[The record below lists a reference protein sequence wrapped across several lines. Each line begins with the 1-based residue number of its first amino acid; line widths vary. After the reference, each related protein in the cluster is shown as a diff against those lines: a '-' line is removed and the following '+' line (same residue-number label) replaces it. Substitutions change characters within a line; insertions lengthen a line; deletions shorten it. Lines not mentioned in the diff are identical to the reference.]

1 MDMKR
6 NAIII
11 AGLIVFN
18 LCTPIASAQNVTR
31 PKIACPNDIWVNS
44 YNGVLFYQRTDF
56 SIPGRSMPL
65 EAVFYYNSSSNILNY
80 GYGNGWSLGCEY
92 RYIVDSTGVIIESGD
107 GRQDRYAGAALE
119 APAGVFNTLSPLPS
133 GGFALRLKDGSVY
146 TFADTVSKRV
156 TSIADRN
163 NNILAFTYNDE
174 GRLASISDA
183 SGRTIRL
190 SWTGGMLAS
199 VATNLD
205 NRRWEYAYDTAGNLT
220 RVTNPMGYAVYYGY
234 NRDNRINRFTDEA
247 GYSTHITYNS
257 DGMAHRVKTDLT
269 DKSIRYEQA
278 SRQTVIVDYLTDGN
292 NQFTTYRWDTL
303 GRVIEKTGNC
313 CGYTSR
319 LEYDED
325 DNVVRSEDANGNVT
339 TCTYDG
345 NGNMLTLTDPLGYTE
360 RYTYTTDGYNNIAT
374 YTDKNGNQYTFGYDT
389 HGNLTS
395 INGPL
400 GSQVQMT
407 YDSHGQLLTQSDAL
421 GHTVTRGYDSHG
433 NMVSVTDALGR
444 TSTIGYD
451 AFGNPVSQ
459 TMPSGATIQMA
470 YDRMGR
476 LTSTTD
482 ALGGRTVLS
491 VDSRGR
497 TTAITD
503 ALGQTTN
510 FTLDALGQTLTV
522 TDTRQAT
529 MTYAYNA
536 KGLPTEVRD
545 ALNHATRMIYD
556 DRDRVAMSIAANG
569 DSTRYQYDAAGNTT
583 SVLLPNGREI
593 HYSYDALDRLVQTA
607 DQYGVMQTT
616 VYDAQGN
623 TVAVVDANGDTTH
636 MRYDALGRL
645 VETRNPMGN
654 RSHYSYDLA
663 GNLTTHTDANGH
675 TTTFTY
681 DAVGNMLTETDAL
694 NTTTTYTYDADGRL
708 ASVVD
713 AGGNNTAYTYDANGQ
728 LTLITYADGKTR
740 HFRYDAMGNNTQQQD
755 EAGNI
760 ITMTYDAAGN
770 MLLRSY
776 ADGSSDQFTYD
787 LNGNMLSAT
796 NTNATVTFGYDAEGR
811 MVEETLNGHST
822 TYTYDTRSGAIG
834 ITYPSGRQ
842 VDEKYDMRGRLISIT
857 SAGDT
862 VARMEYDAN
871 DLTLS
876 RTYGNGDVT
885 SYGYD
890 AAGRLIS
897 IAGVHGATPI
907 VTFGYS
913 HDPVGNILAK
923 TDAIRAE
930 RSETYTYDAKD
941 RLAAFRRGVAGSSG
955 TIPNPLQ
962 QVAYQLDALGNRTTA
977 GYSHDNTNAY
987 TTALGATLQYDG
999 NGNLTS
1005 DGLHT
1010 YQYNCRNRMVSVD
1023 SGATATYL
1031 YDALDRRI
1039 AANGTNYYYRG
1050 IQAIEERDGTDTTT
1064 YVYGNA
1070 VDDIVAMRRGGQA
1083 YYYHKD
1089 HIGSVM
1095 AITDGEGS
1103 TVEIYSYDP
1112 YGAPTIYDA
1121 NGTEKTVSDIGNTIM
1136 FTGREYDYATGLYH
1150 YRARALHPQLGRF
1163 MQKDPLMYVDGY
1175 NMYEY
1180 VGGNPVNSI
1189 DPHGLLGL
1197 RRVLRVLFSGSY
1209 NTQTG
1214 TGDKGSFDM
1223 QSKNY
1228 NIQNIQKG
1236 RLPAPHSYY
1245 QNGKG
1250 IPNSIFVPNG
1260 AKLRKEGYNLMGF
1273 IISASVFATVAV
1285 STAPTFAKEIEM
1297 QREDCSEIGVTKGF
1311 DWDNT
1316 IDAYNANYEL
1326 INPWGEYIGGTIAS
1340 VGIGL
1345 GAYAAFS
1352 TGGITAVGGF
1362 LASEVLLPTLIV
1374 VGAGTAVG
1382 AIINAGLNS
1391 QMASNLFESYYTWQY
1406 ERKYGKEGMLKTPV
1420 IEGGVTYIENR

>member
-1 MDMKR
+1 MKR
-6 NAIII
+6 IFIIL
-11 AGLIVFN
+11 GLTILNVQ
-18 LCTPIASAQNVTR
+18 LQSLPAQNVTK
-31 PKIACPNDIWVNS
+31 PKIACPNGIWVNS
-44 YNGVLFYQRTDF
+44 YNGVLFYQRADV
-56 SIPGRSMPL
+56 SIPNRQMPL
-65 EAVFYYNSSSNILNY
+65 EAVFYYNSSSNAIDY
-80 GYGNGWSLGCEY
+80 GYGHGWSLGYEY
-92 RYIVDSTGVIIESGD
+92 RYIEDTAGVTIESGD
-107 GRQDRYAGAALE
+107 GRRDLYRGATLE
-119 APAGVFNTLSPLPS
+119 APSGVFGTLSTLPA
-133 GGFALRLKDGSVY
+133 GGYRLTQKDGMVY
-146 TFADTVSKRV
+146 TFADTTSKRLTQLRDRNGNTLNFTYSGGRL
-156 TSIADRN
+156 TSID
-163 NNILAFTYNDE
+163 DGQ
-174 GRLASISDA
+174 GRLITLDWRN
-183 SGRTIRL
+183 GHL
-190 SWTGGMLAS
+190 STLG
-199 VATNLD
+199 TNLD
-205 NRRWEYAYDTAGNLT
+205 GRRWEYAYDTVGNLT
-220 RVTNPMGYAVYYGY
+220 RVTNPMGNAVYYGY
-234 NRDNRINRFTDEA
+234 DGDNRINRFTDEA

-257 DGMAHRVKTDLT
+257 DGMAHRVRTELT

-278 SRQTVIVDYLTDGN
+278 SRQTVTVDYLTDGN

-303 GRVIEKTGNC
+303 GRVVEKTGNC
-313 CGYTSR
+313 CGYSSR

-360 RYTYTTDGYNNIAT
+360 RYTYTADGYNNIAT
-374 YTDKNGNQYTFGYDT
+374 YTDKNGHQYGFEYDT

-400 GSQVQMT
+400 GSQVLMT
-407 YDSHGQLLTQSDAL
+407 YDSHGQLLTQTDAL
-421 GHTVTRGYDSHG
+421 GHTITRGYDSHG
-433 NMVSVTDALGR
+433 NMVSVTDALGQ
-444 TSTIGYD
+444 TSTIEYD

-459 TMPSGATIQMA
+459 TMPSGATIRMA

-491 VDSRGR
+491 VDSRGK

-510 FTLDALGQTLTV
+510 ITLDALGRTLTV
-522 TDTRQAT
+522 TDARQAT
-529 MTYAYNA
+529 VSYAYNA

-556 DRDRVAMSIAANG
+556 DQDRVAMTIDANG

-593 HYSYDALDRLVQTA
+593 HYSYDALERLVQTA

-645 VETRNPMGN
+645 VETRDPMGN
-654 RSHYSYDLA
+654 SDHYSYDLA

-694 NTTTTYTYDADGRL
+694 NNTTSYTYDADGRL

-740 HFRYDAMGNNTQQQD
+740 HFRYDAIGNNTQQQD

-760 ITMTYDAAGN
+760 TTMTYDAAGN

-796 NTNATVTFGYDAEGR
+796 NTNATVTFSYDAEGR

-834 ITYPSGRQ
+834 ITYPGGRQ

-876 RTYGNGDVT
+876 CTYGNGDVT

-890 AAGRLIS
+890 AAGRLTS

-913 HDPVGNILAK
+913 HDPVGNIVAK
-923 TDAIRAE
+923 TDAVRAE
-930 RSETYTYDAKD
+930 RSEAYTYDAKD

-962 QVAYQLDALGNRTTA
+962 QVTYQLDALGNRTTA

-999 NGNLTS
+999 NGNLSS
-1005 DGLHT
+1005 DGRHT
-1010 YQYNCRNRMVSVD
+1010 YQYNCRNHMVSVD

-1039 AANGTNYYYRG
+1039 SANGTNYYYRG

-1089 HIGSVM
+1089 QIGSVM

-1103 TVEIYSYDP
+1103 TVETYSYDP

-1121 NGTEKTVSDIGNTIM
+1121 YGIEKTVSGIGNTIM

-1189 DPHGLLGL
+1189 DPHGLYDWW
-1197 RRVLRVLFSGSY
+1197 RIWRVLFPRGY
-1209 NTQTG
+1209 RTKTQTNEE
-1214 TGDKGSFDM
+1214 GS
-1223 QSKNY
+1223 
-1228 NIQNIQKG
+1228 
-1236 RLPAPHSYY
+1236 LAL
-1245 QNGKG
+1245 NGKK
-1250 IPNSIFVPNG
+1250 PNSIFDED
-1260 AKLRKEGYNLMGF
+1260 RKRRQGKRGGYAVGELVV
-1273 IISASVFATVAV
+1273 SAGVIATVAV
-1285 STAPTFAKEIEM
+1285 MTAPTFAKEIEM

-1311 DWDNT
+1311 DWSNI
-1316 IDAYNANYEL
+1316 IDAYNAYYEL
-1326 INPWGEYIGGTIAS
+1326 IMPWGEYIGGTIAS
-1340 VGIGL
+1340 VRIGL
-1345 GAYAAFS
+1345 GAYSAYS
-1352 TGGITAVGGF
+1352 TGGIVAAGTF
-1362 LASEVLLPTLIV
+1362 LASEVLVPTLIV
-1374 VGAGTAVG
+1374 VGVGTAVG

-1391 QMASNLFESYYTWQY
+1391 QMASNLFESYHTWQY